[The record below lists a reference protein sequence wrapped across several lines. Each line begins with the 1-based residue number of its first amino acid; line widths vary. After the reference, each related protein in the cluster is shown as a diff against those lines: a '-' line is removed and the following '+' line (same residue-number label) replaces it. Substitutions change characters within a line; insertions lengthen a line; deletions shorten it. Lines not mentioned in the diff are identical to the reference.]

1 MQWKDICGLAEV
13 QDARGHRTSEGR
25 KERLREA
32 HHWTV
37 RPPARVEGPLGLQVR
52 KGQRDVSR
60 AGHHFTRGINRLQ
73 NTSAQKSAALKLAG
87 HGGRRQRCVE
97 RHQMACYETHFGQKI
112 AGEFWFLGGQQ
123 SQRERG
129 VGFEVAAQT
138 AALVSDLGSILNS
151 TPPHVLPRFLYL

>member
-1 MQWKDICGLAEV
+1 
-13 QDARGHRTSEGR
+13 
-25 KERLREA
+25 
-32 HHWTV
+32 
-37 RPPARVEGPLGLQVR
+37 
-52 KGQRDVSR
+52 
-60 AGHHFTRGINRLQ
+60 
-73 NTSAQKSAALKLAG
+73 
-87 HGGRRQRCVE
+87 
-97 RHQMACYETHFGQKI
+97 MACYETHFGQKI